1 MKGSKRVRIVY
12 QNNHQKVERSLSNF
26 IFEGE
31 AIRGAD
37 YGESREKEG
46 KKIGYR
52 SQEREE
58 RKITQV
64 NGGSFRIKFVVP
76 RRPNS
81 VFRYSSLIM
90 VYRKKL
96 FHLLFRYSIL
106 CLTF

>member
-1 MKGSKRVRIVY
+1 
-12 QNNHQKVERSLSNF
+12 VER
-26 IFEGE
+26 I
-31 AIRGAD
+31 
-37 YGESREKEG
+37 YGESRPGRRKE
-46 KKIGYR
+46 KKIGYG

-58 RKITQV
+58 RKKKQV
-64 NGGSFRIKFVVP
+64 AGGGSFRIKFVVP

-106 CLTF
+106 CLAF